1 MKSSRGVGIGVE
13 RGPHVEERF
22 REGECYRVG
31 SGRKVR
37 RDDMICVVLVPASR
51 AP

>member
-1 MKSSRGVGIGVE
+1 MDLKSSRGVGIGVE

-37 RDDMICVVLVPASR
+37 REGEDSPKIVPR
-51 AP
+51 